1 MELDIAE
8 IKVGHRKRKLNEE
21 KIESLVESYKRI
33 GQLQPVT
40 VIKDNGMYKL
50 LAGLHRLEAAKRS
63 GWQLIKA
70 SLFEGDDIAAE
81 LAEIDENLMRND
93 LTVLEQ
99 GEHLARRQELVGY
112 KVGKPNPATVAGLK
126 TTNEIAKE
134 IGISERSA
142 HNRISVA
149 RNIVPEVKDTIRN
162 TEIANSTTQL
172 LELARLAPAEQVE
185 VAKRVADGAFS
196 IAESLKKIAKDK
208 RENERHKLAESAK
221 DLPADDR
228 WNVTE
233 GDINTYKTG
242 KQFDFIITDP
252 PYPREYLQLYEVLAI
267 RANEWLKPGGL
278 LIAMCGQSYLN
289 QIYEM
294 MSKHIEY
301 YWTAAYLIPG
311 ESTSLW
317 QKNVIPQW
325 KPLLMF
331 AKGKYSGKMFSDVF
345 TSGGNEKDLH
355 KWGQSESG
363 MYSIISNVCLPGQ
376 SIFDPFCG
384 SGTTGAAALKHGCL
398 FHGIDI
404 DKENVSI
411 SVGRLHDYSKA

>member
-99 GEHLARRQELVGY
+99 GEHLARRQELIGR
-112 KVGKPNPATVAGLK
+112 KAGALPG
-126 TTNEIAKE
+126 TNNREVKGDIMSPFRSTPEIAQE
-134 IGISERSA
+134 IGLTERSA
-142 HNRISVA
+142 QRRMQVA
-149 RNIVPEVKDTIRN
+149 RNIVPEVKETIRN

-196 IAESLKKIAKDK
+196 IAEAKRQVKKAEVIANLTSIETIEAKELDGVYDVIVIDPPWPMKKI
-208 RENERHKLAESAK
+208 ERDVAPNQVEFDYPTMTEQELYDLDIPCADNAHVWLWTTHKY
-221 DLPADDR
+221 LP
-228 WNVTE
+228 
-233 GDINTYKTG
+233 
-242 KQFDFIITDP
+242 
-252 PYPREYLQLYEVLAI
+252 LAI
-267 RANEWLKPGGL
+267 DLLKAWGLKYVCTFVWHKPGGFQPFGL
-278 LIAMCGQSYLN
+278 PQYNAEFALYARSGTPEFIDFKNFNVCFSAPRGAHSEKPQEFYDIVN
-289 QIYEM
+289 RV
-294 MSKHIEY
+294 
-301 YWTAAYLIPG
+301 TAGRKLDMFNRRAIPG
-311 ESTSLW
+311 FDTW
-317 QKNVIPQW
+317 
-325 KPLLMF
+325 
-331 AKGKYSGKMFSDVF
+331 GK
-345 TSGGNEKDLH
+345 E
-355 KWGQSESG
+355 
-363 MYSIISNVCLPGQ
+363 
-376 SIFDPFCG
+376 
-384 SGTTGAAALKHGCL
+384 AA
-398 FHGIDI
+398 
-404 DKENVSI
+404 
-411 SVGRLHDYSKA
+411 